1 MLRGHY
7 PYAKKIEKLNKLV
20 SFDVCSEVVP
30 PMSCVLFQI
39 TNQQDSRKPLMTL
52 KHLSAN
58 KLALI
63 LVVTTTLSP
72 SFAQADAAEQG
83 KQAKE
88 NIEVISVTGTRRS
101 LRSIAE
107 STVPVDIITSDDML
121 STGQLEISQV
131 LANQVPSFNYPS
143 ATIADGTDHAR
154 PAVLRGLAPDH
165 TLVLINGK
173 RRHSGA
179 LLNLAGAVGRG
190 STSVDLNMV
199 PSSAIKR
206 VEVLR
211 DGAAAQYGS
220 DAIAGVINIVLK
232 DASEGGSISVTY
244 GQYDSQMAGAPNL
257 NSTYTDSNGDLGFNL
272 GDDRKVSDGNTRTI
286 SANSGFSLSDKG
298 FVNVSIE
305 YRDNDP
311 TQRSG
316 FDPREQYSRLDNG
329 SLDPRELTINRYNHR
344 FGKAGLQDYA
354 LFYNMG
360 YDLDDGLNL
369 YSFGSYSKREGNSGG
384 FYRRAKDSRNVET
397 LYPNGFLPQIETDVE
412 DYSLALGLEGETE
425 DWTWDV
431 SSNYG
436 RNDFALG
443 VVNSV
448 NASLGANSQTEFDN
462 GALVYDQWI
471 VNADANTTLDLGLPD
486 TVFFTIGAEYRRE
499 SYKIEQGEE
508 ASYITAL
515 DSNGAPVAS
524 GGAQV
529 LSGFGPASVT
539 DTSRHNISVF
549 TEFDAYL
556 TEDWNVVFASRY
568 ENYSDFGDTLTSKLA
583 SRYSITQNLSLR
595 GAISTGFRAPSLAQS
610 SYRQI
615 STVLENNQPFEV
627 GLFPTDAPAARAL
640 GAKKLD
646 AEDSVNLTAG
656 FMYNQDSFSL
666 TVDAYRI
673 DIDDRVV
680 LSENLTGSAVQQIL
694 ANAGELNTESVRYF
708 TNAIDSTT
716 QGIDIVATYSLALNN
731 LGDVRLNAAAN
742 FNDTEVTHIDDN
754 PAQLNSLGDEYVVFA
769 RREVG
774 RFEEGTPD
782 SKWNLSAVW
791 SFNQWQTTL
800 RTTRYGEVA
809 DISTTAARDE
819 YLNAKWITDLEIAY
833 QADEHWK
840 FAVGANNL
848 FDQYPQATVDNIGYS
863 NFSQIFP
870 YTPYAP
876 YSLDGRFLYGNIT
889 YSF

>member
-1 MLRGHY
+1 MMRPFL
-7 PYAKKIEKLNKLV
+7 
-20 SFDVCSEVVP
+20 
-30 PMSCVLFQI
+30 QI
-39 TNQQDSRKPLMTL
+39 THQQAHRKPLMTF

-58 KLALI
+58 KLALS
-63 LVVTTTLSP
+63 LAVTTALSAP
-72 SFAQADAAEQG
+72 YSQANAGEQSN
-83 KQAKE
+83 QVEE

-107 STVPVDIITSDDML
+107 STVPVDIITSADMA

-173 RRHSGA
+173 RRHAGA
-179 LLNLAGAVGRG
+179 LLNLAGVVGRG
-190 STSVDLNMV
+190 STAVDLNMI
-199 PSSAIKR
+199 PTSAIKR

-232 DASEGGSISVTY
+232 DASEGGSVSVTY

-257 NSTYTDSNGDLGFNL
+257 QSTYTDANGDLGFNL
-272 GDDRKVSDGNTRTI
+272 GDDRKVNDGSTRTI
-286 SANSGFSLSDKG
+286 SANSGFSLADKG
-298 FVNVSIE
+298 FLNVSIE
-305 YRDNDP
+305 YRDNDA

-316 FDPREQYSRLDNG
+316 FDPREQYNRLDNG
-329 SLDPRELTINRYNHR
+329 NLDPRELTIDRYNHR
-344 FGKAGLQDYA
+344 FGKADLEDYA

-384 FYRRAKDSRNVET
+384 FYRRAKDSRNVES
-397 LYPNGFLPQIETDVE
+397 LYPNGFLPQIETNVE
-412 DYSLALGLEGETE
+412 DYSFALGLEGETNE
-425 DWTWDV
+425 WTWDV
-431 SSNYG
+431 STNYG
-436 RNDFALG
+436 INDFSLG
-443 VVNSV
+443 VVNSL
-448 NASLGANSQTEFDN
+448 NASLGNNSQTEFDN
-462 GALVYDQWI
+462 GALIYDQWI
-471 VNADANTTLDLGLPD
+471 VNADANTTLDLGLSD
-486 TVFFTIGAEYRRE
+486 DVFFTIGAEYRRE

-515 DSNGAPVAS
+515 DGDGNPIAA

-529 LSGFGPASVT
+529 LSGFGPESVT
-539 DTSRHNISVF
+539 DESRHNIAVF
-549 TEFDAYL
+549 AEFDTYL
-556 TEDWNVVFASRY
+556 TQDWNVVFASRY
-568 ENYSDFGDTLTSKLA
+568 EDYSDFGNTFTSKLA
-583 SRYSITQNLSLR
+583 TRYSITENLSLR
-595 GAISTGFRAPSLAQS
+595 GAASTGFRAPSLAQS

-627 GLFPTDAPAARAL
+627 GLFPTDAPAATAL

-656 FMYNQDSFSL
+656 FMYTQGSFTL

-680 LSENLTGSAVQQIL
+680 LSENLTGEAVKQIL

-708 TNAIDSTT
+708 TNAIDSRT
-716 QGIDIVATYSLALNN
+716 QGVDIVATYLLELDN

-742 FNDTEVTHIDDN
+742 FNDTEVTHVDDN
-754 PAQLNSLGDEYVVFA
+754 PEQLNSLGDDYVVFA

-791 SFNQWQTTL
+791 NFNEWQTTL
-800 RTTRYGEVA
+800 RATRFGEVA
-809 DISTTAARDE
+809 DISTTSDRDE
-819 YLNAKWITDLEIAY
+819 YLEAKWITDLEVAY
-833 QADEHWK
+833 RPNDEWK
-840 FAVGANNL
+840 LAVGANNL

>member
-1 MLRGHY
+1 M
-7 PYAKKIEKLNKLV
+7 
-20 SFDVCSEVVP
+20 
-30 PMSCVLFQI
+30 
-39 TNQQDSRKPLMTL
+39 TNQQDLRKPLMTL

-58 KLALI
+58 KLLLTLA
-63 LVVTTTLSP
+63 VTTALSTP
-72 SFAQADAAEQG
+72 ALSKPVVQANADKKG
-83 KQAKE
+83 KQVEE

-101 LRSIAE
+101 LRSLAE
-107 STVPVDIITSDDML
+107 STVPVDIITSDDMM

-131 LANQVPSFNYPS
+131 LANQIPSFNYPS

-179 LLNLAGAVGRG
+179 LLNLAGVVGRG
-190 STSVDLNMV
+190 STSVDLNMI

-232 DASEGGSISVTY
+232 DASQGGSVSVTY
-244 GQYDSQMAGAPNL
+244 GQYDSQMAGAANL
-257 NSTYTDSNGDLGFNL
+257 NRTYTDSNGNLGFDL
-272 GDDRKVSDGNTRTI
+272 GDDREVSDGNTRTI

-298 FVNVSIE
+298 FLNVTIE

-316 FDPREQYSRLDNG
+316 FDPREQYKRLDDG
-329 SLDPRELTINRYNHR
+329 SLDPRELSINRYNHR
-344 FGKAGLQDYA
+344 FGKAGLEDYA

-384 FYRRAKDSRNVET
+384 FYRRAKDSRNVEA

-412 DYSLALGLEGETE
+412 DYSLAIGVEGESD

-436 RNDFALG
+436 RNDFTLG

-448 NASLGANSQTEFDN
+448 NTSLGANSQTEFDN
-462 GALVYDQWI
+462 GALIYDQWI

-486 TVFFTIGAEYRRE
+486 KVFFTIGAEYRRE

-515 DSNGAPVAS
+515 DASGNPVAS

-539 DTSRHNISVF
+539 DTSRHNISIF

-556 TEDWNVVFASRY
+556 NENWNIVFASRY
-568 ENYSDFGDTLTSKLA
+568 EDYSDFGDTLTSKLA

-595 GAISTGFRAPSLAQS
+595 GAVSTGFRAPSLAQS

-716 QGIDIVATYSLALNN
+716 QGVDIVATYSLALNN

-791 SFNQWQTTL
+791 SVDQWQTTL

-833 QADEHWK
+833 KADEHWK

>member
-1 MLRGHY
+1 
-7 PYAKKIEKLNKLV
+7 
-20 SFDVCSEVVP
+20 
-30 PMSCVLFQI
+30 
-39 TNQQDSRKPLMTL
+39 MTFKYL
-52 KHLSAN
+52 PAN
-58 KLALI
+58 KLALS
-63 LVVTTTLSP
+63 LAVASALST
-72 SFAQADAAEQG
+72 SHARGNVAEQG
-83 KQAKE
+83 QQVE
-88 NIEVISVTGTRRS
+88 ESIEVISVTGTRRS
-101 LRSIAE
+101 LRSVAE
-107 STVPVDIITSDDML
+107 STVPVDIITSADMA

-131 LANQVPSFNYPS
+131 LANQIPSFNYPS

-179 LLNLAGAVGRG
+179 LLNLAGVVGRG
-190 STSVDLNMV
+190 STSVDLNMI
-199 PSSAIKR
+199 PTSAIKR

-220 DAIAGVINIVLK
+220 DAIAGVINLVLK
-232 DASEGGSISVTY
+232 DVSDGGSISMTY

-257 NSTYTDSNGDLGFNL
+257 ESTYVDSNGDLGFNL
-272 GDDRKVSDGNTRTI
+272 GDDRKVNDGSTRTI
-286 SANSGFSLSDKG
+286 SANSGFSLADKG

-305 YRDNDP
+305 YRDNDS

-316 FDPREQYSRLDNG
+316 FDPREQYNRLDDG
-329 SLDPRELTINRYNHR
+329 RLDPRELTINRYNHR
-344 FGKAGLQDYA
+344 FGKADLEDYA

-360 YDLDDGLNL
+360 YDLGDGLNL
-369 YSFGSYSKREGNSGG
+369 YSFGSYSNREGNSGG
-384 FYRRAKDSRNVET
+384 FYRRAKDNRNVES
-397 LYPNGFLPQIETDVE
+397 LYPNGFLPQIETEVE
-412 DYSLALGLEGETE
+412 DYSLALGLDGET
-425 DWTWDV
+425 DNWTWDV

-436 RNDFALG
+436 RNDFGLG
-443 VVNSV
+443 VVNSL
-448 NASLGANSQTEFDN
+448 NTSLGGSSQTEFDN

-471 VNADANTTLDLGLPD
+471 VNADANTSLDFGLPD
-486 TVFFTIGAEYRRE
+486 KVFFTIGAEYRRE

-515 DSNGAPVAS
+515 DANGNPVAS

-529 LSGFGPASVT
+529 LSGFGPESVT
-539 DTSRHNISVF
+539 DKNRYNISVF

-556 TEDWNVVFASRY
+556 TENWNVVFANRY
-568 ENYSDFGDTLTSKLA
+568 EDYSDFGDTLTSKLA
-583 SRYSITQNLSLR
+583 SRYIITENLSLR
-595 GAISTGFRAPSLAQS
+595 GAISTGFRAPSLAQN

-627 GLFPTDAPAARAL
+627 GLFPTDAPAAKAL

-656 FMYNQDSFSL
+656 FMYTQDSFSL

-680 LSENLTGSAVQQIL
+680 LSENLTGSAVKQIL
-694 ANAGELNTESVRYF
+694 ENAGELNTESVRYF
-708 TNAIDSTT
+708 TNAIDSRT
-716 QGIDIVATYSLALNN
+716 QGVDIVASFTLELND

-742 FNDTEVTHIDDN
+742 FNDTEVTNIDDN
-754 PAQLNSLGDEYVVFA
+754 PLQLNSLGDEYVVFA

-791 SFNQWQTTL
+791 SFNEWQTTL
-800 RTTRYGEVA
+800 RATRYGEVA

-819 YLNAKWITDLEIAY
+819 YLGTKWITDLEIAY
-833 QADEHWK
+833 RPDAFWK
-840 FAVGANNL
+840 LAVGANNL

-870 YTPYAP
+870 YTPYTP

>member
-1 MLRGHY
+1 M
-7 PYAKKIEKLNKLV
+7 
-20 SFDVCSEVVP
+20 
-30 PMSCVLFQI
+30 
-39 TNQQDSRKPLMTL
+39 TNQQDLRKPLMTL
-52 KHLSAN
+52 KHLLAN
-58 KLALI
+58 KLLLTLA
-63 LVVTTTLSP
+63 VTTALSTP
-72 SFAQADAAEQG
+72 ALSKPVVQANADKKG
-83 KQAKE
+83 KQVEE

-101 LRSIAE
+101 LRSLAE
-107 STVPVDIITSDDML
+107 STVPVDIITSDDMM

-131 LANQVPSFNYPS
+131 LANQIPSFNYPS

-179 LLNLAGAVGRG
+179 LLNLAGVVGRG
-190 STSVDLNMV
+190 STSVDLNMI

-232 DASEGGSISVTY
+232 DASQGGSVSVTY
-244 GQYDSQMAGAPNL
+244 GQYDSQMAGAANL
-257 NSTYTDSNGDLGFNL
+257 NRTYTDSNGNLGFDL
-272 GDDRKVSDGNTRTI
+272 GDDREVSDGNTRTI

-298 FVNVSIE
+298 FLNVSIE

-316 FDPREQYSRLDNG
+316 FDPREQYKRLDDG
-329 SLDPRELTINRYNHR
+329 SLDPRELSINRYNHR
-344 FGKAGLQDYA
+344 FGKAGLEDYA

-412 DYSLALGLEGETE
+412 DYSLALGVEGESD

-436 RNDFALG
+436 RNDFTLG

-448 NASLGANSQTEFDN
+448 NTSLGANSQTEFDN
-462 GALVYDQWI
+462 GALIYDQWI

-486 TVFFTIGAEYRRE
+486 KVFFTIGAEYRRE

-515 DSNGAPVAS
+515 DASGNPVAS

-539 DTSRHNISVF
+539 DTSRHNISIF

-556 TEDWNVVFASRY
+556 NENWNIVFASRY
-568 ENYSDFGDTLTSKLA
+568 EDYSDFGDTLTSKLA

-595 GAISTGFRAPSLAQS
+595 GAVSTGFRAPSLAQS

-716 QGIDIVATYSLALNN
+716 QGVDIVATYSLALNN

-742 FNDTEVTHIDDN
+742 FNDTEVTHIDYN

-791 SFNQWQTTL
+791 SVDQWQTTL

-833 QADEHWK
+833 KADEHWK